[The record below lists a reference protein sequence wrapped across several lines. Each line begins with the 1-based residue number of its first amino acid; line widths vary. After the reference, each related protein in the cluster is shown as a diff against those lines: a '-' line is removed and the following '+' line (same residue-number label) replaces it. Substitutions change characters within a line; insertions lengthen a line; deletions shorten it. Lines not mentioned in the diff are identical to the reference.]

1 MAKRSKRYQEVVQ
14 KVEKNKVYSVAEAIK
29 LVKETATTSFD
40 GSVEIHMN
48 LGIDPKKGDQQIRA
62 SITLPHGTGKTKRI
76 AAIVGP
82 DKEKEAK
89 EAGADVVGGQEF
101 IDALK
106 TTGKI
111 DFDVAVTTP
120 DMMPKLAIVAKVLG
134 PRGLMPS
141 PKNDTITTN
150 LAKTISEIK
159 KGKISFK
166 NDDSG
171 IVHQIIGK
179 TSFSEAQLV
188 ENLNAFVE
196 SVRKAKPTTAKGT
209 YIKAIAISSSMGP
222 GIKVSLQ

>member
-106 TTGKI
+106 NTGKI